1 MWNLRAGL
9 IGLLA
14 LSAACSASREPTVAP
29 APKADETA
37 AGAPESEREG
47 IPVQIDNQN
56 FSDMNIYVV
65 TGGQR
70 LLLGPA
76 GGLTKTTL
84 TIPAGAARSNSR
96 VRLVADPIGGAEPI
110 STPLLVVPR
119 GQSIFWTIG
128 SDPATSTAT
137 AG

>member
-1 MWNLRAGL
+1 MQVMWQLRVGL
-9 IGLLA
+9 IGLLG
-14 LSAACSASREPTVAP
+14 LSAACGASRTPGTSGPVAP
-29 APKADETA
+29 SNE
-37 AGAPESEREG
+37 

-65 TGGQR
+65 RSGQR
-70 LLLGPA
+70 WLVGQA

-84 TIPAGAARSNSR
+84 NIRGAIRGDGR
-96 VRLVADPIGGAEPI
+96 VRLVAEPIGGVAPI
-110 STPLLVVPR
+110 TTPTLIVPQ

-128 SDPATSTAT
+128 SDPSTSTAS